1 MASPNQSSP
10 AALDVAALIDSR
22 PPGRYQKVAIALCA
36 LVVFLDGFDTQVI
49 ALVVPALAQAWAIDA
64 RGFGPVFGAGLVGA
78 LCGAIAL
85 GGLGDR
91 VGRRVALLGSV
102 LLFGACSLGTAFA
115 QGFGELI
122 AWRFLTGIGL
132 GGALPNA
139 IAITSEY
146 APRRLRATLV
156 SVMFIGFPIGALT
169 AGFTASVLIPAYG
182 WSSVF
187 LVGGAVPLALLP
199 VLAWALPESLR
210 HLVLRGAPADRIRTI
225 VRRVAPG
232 TDADRYTSFTAGEDA
247 TPRARVRALFAAGM
261 ARTTPL
267 LWVLVAA
274 NQFVLLLL
282 ANWLPVLLHGAG
294 MGLRT
299 AIVSAAILNLGGVAG
314 ALAFARLIDAAG
326 ARRVLAPAYAVGAA
340 LTAALG
346 ALDGSAAAT
355 LAVIGAIGF
364 CIIGGQIGTNAL
376 AAALYPT
383 SIRGTGVGWAVGIG
397 RIGAILGPVVG
408 GMLLTGGAGIAAVLG
423 VAAAGAL
430 VCAIALVGMRAAQ
443 L

>member
-1 MASPNQSSP
+1 MAPNT
-10 AALDVAALIDSR
+10 LDVAALIDAR
-22 PPGRYQKVAIALCA
+22 PLGRHQKLAVALCA
-36 LVVFLDGFDTQVI
+36 VVVFLDGFDTQAI
-49 ALVVPALAQAWAIDA
+49 ALVVPALAQAWQIDPRA
-64 RGFGPVFGAGLVGA
+64 FGPVFGAGLVGA
-78 LCGAIAL
+78 LFGAIVL

-91 VGRRVALLGSV
+91 IGRRAALLGSV
-102 LLFGACSLGTAFA
+102 VVFGAGSLATAFA
-115 QGFGELI
+115 NGFGELM

-156 SVMFIGFPIGALT
+156 SLMFIGFPIGALT
-169 AGFTASVLIPAYG
+169 AGFTASVLVPGHG
-182 WSSVF
+182 WASLF
-187 LVGGAVPLALLP
+187 LIGGGLPLALLP
-199 VLAWALPESLR
+199 LLAWALPESLR
-210 HLVLRGAPADRIRTI
+210 HLVLRGGAPDHIRAI
-225 VRRVAPG
+225 VARVAPDLDVARI
-232 TDADRYTSFTAGEDA
+232 TAFTAGEGA
-247 TPRARVRALFAAGM
+247 PPRASVRALFGGRM
-261 ARTTPL
+261 TGTTLL
-267 LWVLVAA
+267 LWLLVAA

-294 MGLRT
+294 MGLSA

-326 ARRVLAPAYAVGAA
+326 ARRVLAPAYLAGGV
-340 LTAALG
+340 LTAGLG
-346 ALDGSAAAT
+346 WLEGGTPAT
-355 LAVIGAIGF
+355 LVVVGAIGF

-383 SIRGTGVGWAVGIG
+383 ATRGTGVGWAVGIG

-408 GMLLTGGAGIAAVLG
+408 GLLLSGGAGLAAVFG

-430 VCAIALVGMRAAQ
+430 VCAAALAAIRAPQA
-443 L
+443 

>member
-1 MASPNQSSP
+1 MTHGDATAP

-22 PPGRYQKVAIALCA
+22 PLGWYQKLAVALCA
-36 LVVFLDGFDTQVI
+36 LVVFLDGFDTQAI
-49 ALVVPALAQAWAIDA
+49 ALVVPALAEAWQLDA

-78 LCGAIAL
+78 LFGAIVL

-91 VGRRVALLGSV
+91 IGRRAALLASV
-102 LLFGACSLGTAFA
+102 LLFGACSLATALAGSFS
-115 QGFGELI
+115 ELI

-139 IAITSEY
+139 VAITSEY

-156 SVMFIGFPIGALT
+156 SIMFIGFPIGALT
-169 AGFTASVLIPAYG
+169 AGFTAAVLVPAYG
-182 WSSVF
+182 WRSLF
-187 LVGGAVPLALLP
+187 LLGGAVPLALLP

-210 HLVLRGAPADRIRTI
+210 HLVLHGAAPERIRAI
-225 VRRVAPG
+225 VRRVAP
-232 TDADRYTSFTAGEDA
+232 DARIERYAAFAVGEGA
-247 TPRARVRALFAAGM
+247 PPRARVRALFAAPM
-261 ARTTPL
+261 ARTTLL
-267 LWVLVAA
+267 LWLLVAA

-282 ANWLPVLLHGAG
+282 ANWLPVLLHGSG
-294 MGLRT
+294 MGIAT
-299 AIVSAAILNLGGVAG
+299 AIISAAILNLGGVAG
-314 ALAFARLIDAAG
+314 ALAFARLIDASG
-326 ARRVLAPAYAVGAA
+326 ARRVLGPAYVAGAL
-340 LTAALG
+340 LTASLG
-346 ALDGSAAAT
+346 WLEGSAAAT

-408 GMLLTGGAGIAAVLG
+408 GMLLAGGAGLPTVFG
-423 VAAAGAL
+423 VAAAGAI
-430 VCAIALVGMRAAQ
+430 VCAAALALMRGRET
-443 L
+443 